1 MKRWNQPHRKKARQ
15 EKAIDMMETQIG
27 ILKDVRGDIDKK
39 ERERSINIIQ
49 TVIDNTK
56 ARMLSS
62 IWSKK

>member
-39 ERERSINIIQ
+39 EREKTIDKIQ
-49 TVIDNTK
+49 MVIKNTK
-56 ARMLSS
+56 ANM
-62 IWSKK
+62 KK

>member
-39 ERERSINIIQ
+39 ERDKTNDKIQ
-49 TVIDNTK
+49 MLIKNTK
-56 ARMLSS
+56 ANM
-62 IWSKK
+62 KK

>member
-39 ERERSINIIQ
+39 EREKTIDKIKM
-49 TVIDNTK
+49 VIKNTK
-56 ARMLSS
+56 ANM
-62 IWSKK
+62 KK